1 MLRSMTGYGCG
12 EAFIGE
18 KKVVTEVRSF
28 NYRFLDVSVRISR
41 NFFLLE
47 REIKK
52 LVASYT
58 SRGKVDVIIQF
69 ESPQNDG
76 LNIQLSTTKAKQIYG
91 LLQQIKKETIIPGD
105 INISTLLSFKDIIFK
120 EEEEDIDDAGYWKAI
135 KPSLEHALQAM
146 KQMQDTEGE
155 EISKDILQRLE
166 DIEKMAEEIEL
177 RVPESLVARKQAL
190 KQRVRTLC
198 EDVGVDEG
206 RMLQEIAILADR
218 SDITEEL
225 IRAKSHIK
233 QLMQWVDATQE
244 PVGRKL
250 DFLIQEINR
259 EVNTIG
265 AKASDSE
272 ISLMVVVIK
281 NELEKIREQVQNVM

>member
-69 ESPQNDG
+69 ESPQNDD
-76 LNIQLSTTKAKQIYG
+76 LNIQLSTSRAKQIYG

-105 INISTLLSFKDIIFK
+105 INISTLLSFRDIIFK
-120 EEEEDIDDAGYWKAI
+120 EEEEEDIDDAGYWKAI

-166 DIEKMAEEIEL
+166 DIEKMAGEIEL
-177 RVPESLVARKQAL
+177 RAPESLVARKQAL
-190 KQRVRTLC
+190 KQRVKTLC

-218 SDITEEL
+218 GDITEEL
-225 IRAKSHIK
+225 IRTKSHIK
-233 QLMQWVDATQE
+233 QFMQWVDTQE